1 MNEIEIVLRVA
12 KLYTMAVLDKLLA
25 EAGEKND
32 EDGNVVEAQQ
42 YYMGVRD
49 AIEDFAFSMDE
60 LIAIARGSSY
70 EEGQI

>member
-1 MNEIEIVLRVA
+1 MNEMEIVLRVA

-32 EDGNVVEAQQ
+32 EDGNIVETPQ

-60 LIAIARGSSY
+60 LIAVVRG
-70 EEGQI
+70 ELL